1 VRRACAVVVF
11 LAITIPWGCGQG
23 VVEPQHSPSTA
34 PSVATDAQPT
44 FPIRAAFYYPWFPEA
59 WKQQGFDPFT
69 KYHPAL
75 GFYDSSSG
83 AVIQSHVASMQAAGL
98 TAGISSW
105 WGQNTPTDTRI
116 SALLATAGSFRW
128 ALYYEQEGTTD
139 PSVAQIQADLAY
151 IARSYG
157 AQPAFLRVEGRP
169 VVFVYGG
176 GDDRCGMA
184 DRWKAANVGIEAY
197 IDLKIFPGYR
207 TCASQPDS
215 WHQYAP
221 AVARDHQAGYAFTI
235 SPGFN
240 KRSEAE
246 PRLVRDLA
254 RWATD
259 VATMK
264 ASGEPWQLIT
274 TFSEWGEGTQVE
286 ASTEFGNDYLD
297 ALGKG
302 SAGPTPPSVPTP
314 TSTPVP

>member
-1 VRRACAVVVF
+1 VF
-11 LAITIPWGCGQG
+11 LAITIPWGCGQR
-23 VVEPQHSPSTA
+23 VVEPQRSPSSV
-34 PSVATDAQPT
+34 PSVATDSQPT

-75 GFYDSSSG
+75 GFYDSSSS

-105 WGQNTPTDTRI
+105 WGQATPTDARV
-116 SALLATAGSFRW
+116 SALLANAGSFRW
-128 ALYYEQEGTTD
+128 ALYYEQEGTAD
-139 PSVAQIQADLAY
+139 PSAAQIHADLAY
-151 IARSYG
+151 IGRNYG
-157 AQPAFLRVEGRP
+157 AQPAFLRVDDRP

-176 GDDRCGMA
+176 GNDGCGMA
-184 DRWKAANVGIEAY
+184 DRWKAANVGIDAY
-197 IDLKIFPGYR
+197 IDLKSFPGYR
-207 TCASQPDS
+207 ACASQPDG
-215 WHQYAP
+215 WHQYGP
-221 AVARDHQAGYAFTI
+221 AVARDHRPGFAFTI

-254 RWATD
+254 RWVSD
-259 VATMK
+259 VAAMK
-264 ASGEPWQLIT
+264 RSGEPWQLVT

-297 ALGKG
+297 ALGTG
-302 SAGPTPPSVPTP
+302 LAGPTSTSVPTP